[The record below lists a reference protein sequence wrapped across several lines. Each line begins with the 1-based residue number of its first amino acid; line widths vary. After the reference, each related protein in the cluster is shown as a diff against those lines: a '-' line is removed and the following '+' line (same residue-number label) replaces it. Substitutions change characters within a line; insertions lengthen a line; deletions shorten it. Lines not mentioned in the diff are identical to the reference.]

1 VGLGTISG
9 QVPSDGLRS
18 VADTYR
24 DILALARI
32 ADEIGID
39 SLWFSEH
46 HGAADDH
53 LPSPIVM
60 LAAAAAVTTRIA
72 LGSGVALA
80 PFQHPIRFAEDCA
93 VVDQLSRGRLIVG
106 LAGGWRDEEFV
117 AFGVPRSE
125 RIGRTTELAA
135 ICRAAWDEAEFSFSG
150 RWFSCR
156 DVRVTPRPVGHLPLL
171 FGGSVPAAAARAG
184 RLADGFIGTPQSDLA
199 VFREQVA
206 AFDEAAR
213 AAGRD
218 PRLLEIGFQVDSW
231 VSADGAVPESVR
243 RAMWHKIGTS
253 QRWHAGERVE
263 RVEDLPPIDEAAIR
277 RRAFT
282 GTPDDIVAKVRPWVE
297 AFPDRRLHILFRL
310 QHAGL
315 GLDEVEPAARIL
327 AGEVV
332 PALKRIAN

>member
-9 QVPSDGLRS
+9 QVPSDGVRS

-32 ADEIGID
+32 ADEIGLD

-53 LPSPIVM
+53 LPSPLVM

-80 PFQHPIRFAEDCA
+80 PFQHPLRFAEDCA

-106 LAGGWRDEEFV
+106 LAAGWRDDEFA
-117 AFGVPRSE
+117 AFGVPKSE
-125 RIGRTTELAA
+125 RIGRTTELAK
-135 ICRAAWDEAEFSFSG
+135 ICRSAWDQPEFSFTG
-150 RWFSCR
+150 RYFEYR
-156 DVRVTPRPVGHLPLL
+156 DVRITPRPVGHLPLL
-171 FGGSVPAAAARAG
+171 LGGSVPAAAARAG

-206 AFDEAAR
+206 AFDQAAR
-213 AAGRD
+213 EAGRD
-218 PRLLEIGFQVDSW
+218 PAQLEIGFQVDSW
-231 VSADGAVPESVR
+231 VSPDGALPDSVR

-253 QRWHAGERVE
+253 LRWHAGERVE
-263 RVEDLPPIDEAAIR
+263 RVEDLPPLDDGAIR

-282 GTPDDIVAKVRPWVE
+282 GTPAEIVAKVRPWVE
-297 AFPDRRLHILFRL
+297 AFPNRRLHILFRL

-327 AGEVV
+327 AAKVV